1 MDFTQSDLTAETDVS
16 GIWKWAKPEL
26 LACAEHMRL
35 FT

>member
-1 MDFTQSDLTAETDVS
+1 MDFTQYDLTAETDVS

-26 LACAEHMRL
+26 CAEHMRL